1 MTDLTALGIRFFT
14 EGDQQASSALD
25 RVASKARDVGKAAN
39 DTQSSTKAL
48 GQSLRTELSQGAEQ
62 AAGGLGTLG
71 ASVAR
76 MGGVWLGAA
85 AAVGALALAVRKGI
99 QEWTAY
105 EQVVLRAN
113 AVLEANQEAV
123 GLSIEQLQDMAAEI
137 EDTTLQTEEAVIQAG
152 AVLASFGSVTAGNFQ
167 RVLGA
172 AADLATVMGGDLSS
186 AAAQLGKAL
195 EDPEQGLT
203 ALRRAGILFT
213 DAEREMIAQMRA
225 AGDEAGVLDLVLGKV
240 EGRMGSAAEGEASG
254 VAGAAHRAGDAIA
267 DFFRNTAQ
275 ASGVADAFAAAL
287 EAVAAGF
294 QAITPELRT
303 IHDDIEFVQSQ
314 LADAEREL
322 RVAIDTG
329 APAMAVDSLE
339 AKIERLTNRLAE
351 LQAQAASSGAA
362 PNSAGGPDERGGQS
376 AATVR
381 ALEERRTAEAALNE
395 ELRHQIELANMA
407 SEAARIEAAGDA
419 AVARAKSQLGVLLE
433 GQEEQYRRLGEEAER
448 AAIKRQKAEAAEEQ
462 ALRDKEKALRD
473 AERAARDL
481 AESEERLSDVV
492 RKHEEAM
499 ADAEDE
505 LSDFIDG
512 LERQIDFMQLSE
524 GEQKVQLALLEAQG
538 QLYDENGRK
547 IRDLTDAERERI
559 RVAVEG
565 AEEVGTKLAQ
575 QADQAEQFKEDLRD
589 AAGEIG
595 DAFEDATIG
604 GEKLSDV
611 LHALDKDLQRLLFR
625 MATRPLETA
634 FNTFLD
640 SFVDGLFSP
649 GSASGGATE
658 PGGPGTPWLQAN
670 GGAVSAA
677 AKGAVV
683 RSPTMLSADMLI
695 AEAGEEEGILPLARV
710 NGKLGVRA
718 TGDGGGGTQ
727 VRFELY
733 DQRGSGEKVRTEQS
747 TDQNGTTIIRAWI
760 KDEVNRQ
767 VNEGGFDRALQ
778 KNFGLGRQPTQRM

>member
-1 MTDLTALGIRFFT
+1 MSDLAVLGIRFET
-14 EGDQQASSALD
+14 SGDQQAANAMD
-25 RVASKARDVGKAAN
+25 RVRDKARDVGKAAN
-39 DTQSSTKAL
+39 DTQGSTKAL

-240 EGRMGSAAEGEASG
+240 ESRMGSAAEGEASG
-254 VAGAAHRAGDAIA
+254 VAGAAHRAGDAIG
-267 DFFRNTAQ
+267 DFFRNTAV
-275 ASGVADAFAAAL
+275 ATGAADAFAAAL
-287 EAVAAGF
+287 EIVAKGF
-294 QAITPELRT
+294 KAITPDLPT
-303 IHDDIEFVQSQ
+303 LADGIEFVQNQ

-322 RVAIDTG
+322 EVAINTG

-339 AKIERLTNRLAE
+339 AKVERLKNRLAE
-351 LQAQAASSGAA
+351 LQAQAASSGGA
-362 PNSAGGPDERGGQS
+362 PNSVGGPDERGGQS
-376 AATVR
+376 AATLR
-381 ALEERRTAEAALNE
+381 ALQERRTAEAALNE
-395 ELRHQIELANMA
+395 ELQHRIELANMA

-419 AVARAKSQLGVLLE
+419 AVARAKGQLGVLLE

-448 AAIKRQKAEAAEEQ
+448 AAIKREKSEAAEEQ

-481 AESEERLSDVV
+481 ADSEERLADVV

-499 ADAEDE
+499 ADAEGE
-505 LSDFIDG
+505 LSDFIDS

-524 GEQKVQLALLEAQG
+524 SEQKVQLALMEAQG
-538 QLYDENGRK
+538 KLYDENGRK

-565 AEEVGTKLAQ
+565 ADEVGTKLEQ
-575 QADQAEQFKEDLRD
+575 EADQAEQFKEDLRD

-604 GEKLSDV
+604 GGKLSGV
-611 LHALDKDLQRLLFR
+611 LHQLDKDLQRLLFR

-640 SFVDGLFSP
+640 SFVDGLFA
-649 GSASGGATE
+649 GSSAPTE
-658 PGGPGTPWLQAN
+658 PGGPGTPWLSAR
-670 GGAVSAA
+670 GSVVSAA
-677 AKGAVV
+677 ARGTVV
-683 RSPTMLSADMLI
+683 RSPTMLSSDMLI

-733 DQRGSGEKVRTEQS
+733 DQRGSGERVRTEQT

-778 KNFGLGRQPTQRM
+778 KNFGIGRQPTQRM